1 MREEGSAC
9 IVDFACLSCGK
20 SVTWRSQSRIG
31 KGKSTVYEGNQE
43 IAVGAF
49 ITGVPIPRFTD
60 FAQLLG
66 LGLPTERAMRRTI
79 RDIACPAIKRVFKV
93 WEAHVRSMV
102 KDVAEPG
109 GIAVSID
116 GQYDSPGFNATNCKV
131 TIMDANLKVAIAGVS
146 LHKHEPE
153 IGGVSIRMESTGA
166 LRALV
171 ELIDETRVTDR
182 NRMVDKKLREH
193 AKTKSIV
200 AETDWWHGQKKLK
213 KIWLQAMKNSPI
225 LTQLYCPFFNHLY
238 YCHKKYPNKEDRPKA
253 LELVQS
259 FLMHVQNK
267 HSWKKGDKFKLVT
280 KCDHE
285 QLKRRK
291 KGEPA
296 RPRLKASSD
305 EYKLIEEMLYSTNFE
320 KAFLDSSAL
329 IDTALNESYH
339 SLSLLS
345 PFFYDVKTKLSML
358 HYNSLI
364 LHEMM
369 GLRGDKRASL
379 LPRPGRVAI
388 SVKTKREP
396 GVHPWRA
403 EILSECER
411 VREDIEETRLMA
423 RIGMPSDLVFDEL
436 VTWEANRDGGMGEYE
451 ENDEE
456 EGEYEEY
463 EDEFS
468 EQ

>member
-1 MREEGSAC
+1 QGSEYVPSEESGGDTEESDSEETSENGKRERKYRIVGNEQLLELFRRCKECGAQLDTSEVVMREEGSAC
-9 IVDFACLSCGK
+9 IVDYACLSCGK

-116 GQYDSPGFNATNCKV
+116 GQYDSPGFNANNCKV

-171 ELIDETRVTDR
+171 ELIDDGIPIKTRVTDR

-193 AKTKSIV
+193 AKAKSIV
-200 AETDWWHGQKKLK
+200 AETDWWHGQKNLK
-213 KIWLQAMKNSPI
+213 KIWWQAMKNSPI

-238 YCHKKYPNKEDRPKA
+238 
-253 LELVQS
+253 
-259 FLMHVQNK
+259 
-267 HSWKKGDKFKLVT
+267 
-280 KCDHE
+280 
-285 QLKRRK
+285 
-291 KGEPA
+291 
-296 RPRLKASSD
+296 
-305 EYKLIEEMLYSTNFE
+305 
-320 KAFLDSSAL
+320 
-329 IDTALNESYH
+329 
-339 SLSLLS
+339 
-345 PFFYDVKTKLSML
+345 
-358 HYNSLI
+358 
-364 LHEMM
+364 
-369 GLRGDKRASL
+369 
-379 LPRPGRVAI
+379 
-388 SVKTKREP
+388 
-396 GVHPWRA
+396 
-403 EILSECER
+403 
-411 VREDIEETRLMA
+411 
-423 RIGMPSDLVFDEL
+423 
-436 VTWEANRDGGMGEYE
+436 
-451 ENDEE
+451 
-456 EGEYEEY
+456 
-463 EDEFS
+463 
-468 EQ
+468 